1 MYVGGP
7 LFGGEAFINNTWQTP
22 GRLFKGTN
30 TNKYGNSK
38 LHYNVKNTL
47 KS

>member
-22 GRLFKGTN
+22 GRLFKGGAFIRTN
-30 TNKYGNSK
+30 TVIQNYIIMSR
-38 LHYNVKNTL
+38 TP
-47 KS
+47 